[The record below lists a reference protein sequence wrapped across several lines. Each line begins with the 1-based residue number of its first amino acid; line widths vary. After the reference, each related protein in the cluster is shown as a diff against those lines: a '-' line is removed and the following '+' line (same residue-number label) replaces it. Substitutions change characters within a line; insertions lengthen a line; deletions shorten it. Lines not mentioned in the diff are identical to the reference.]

1 LEQENQLRNFA
12 MTGNLAGIREIL
24 ENPCPDFDINS
35 TDPEGRSALFLALS
49 RRMAAENRP
58 MIDLLIKNG
67 AIILSGA
74 PLPPS
79 KIPKLLTRQANA
91 KNLELIFQSL
101 GARFSEPARFGDPA
115 GQDLILEIGSG
126 EGYLKYLLSLS
137 NDPWLQDFGGRIVE
151 TEPALE
157 VIAKNAR
164 CHKYTIAAGISS
176 LVPSFGRRCFSGVI
190 SFNVLDTFPVDE
202 LVKNLQIIG
211 EVLKPGGLVIHI
223 MSSAI
228 HENVFA
234 ELQTRLCAHRP
245 NLLLLPY
252 YQEGHIGLRLIS
264 RGHPLVLRLKLP
276 QYPARYWF
284 ELFAQN
290 PAEFVEVADQISR
303 TAAEMAIPDQV
314 MLLSDYSREKIKA
327 AFKQAGFELLS
338 HKELTS
344 SVTVTADEFHQK
356 FPEANFFH
364 NVLGTLITDHYE
376 MKDLAQ
382 GEVIEQST
390 FLWIAG
396 IKKKS

>member
-1 LEQENQLRNFA
+1 MITSKLEQENQLRNYA
-12 MTGNLAGIREIL
+12 ITGNLAGVREIL
-24 ENPCPDFDINS
+24 ENSCPDFDINS
-35 TDPEGRSALFLALS
+35 TDPEGRSALFLALN

-58 MIDLLIKNG
+58 MIDLLMRSGATIGNG
-67 AIILSGA
+67 AI
-74 PLPPS
+74 PPPS

-91 KNLELIFQSL
+91 KNLELIFQTL
-101 GARFSEPARFGDPA
+101 GARFEDPA
-115 GQDLILEIGSG
+115 GQGLFLEIGSG
-126 EGYLKYLLSLS
+126 DGYLKYLLSLS
-137 NDPWLQDFGGRIVE
+137 SDPWLKDFRGRIVE

-157 VIAKNAR
+157 VIAKNVQL
-164 CHKYTIAAGISS
+164 HKYTITAGISS

-190 SFNVLDTFPVDE
+190 SFNVLDTFPTDE
-202 LVKNLQIIG
+202 LVKSLQILA

-234 ELQTRLCAHRP
+234 ELQTRLGAHRP

-252 YQEGHIGLRLIS
+252 YREGHIGLRLIP
-264 RGHPLVLRLKLP
+264 RDHPLVFRLKLP
-276 QYPARYWF
+276 QYPSRYWF

-290 PAEFVEVADQISR
+290 PAEFVEVADRISQ

-344 SVTVTADEFHQK
+344 SVTVTADEFHK
-356 FPEANFFH
+356 EFPEANFFH

-376 MKDLAQ
+376 MEDLTQ

-396 IKKKS
+396 IKKKN